1 MAIVDIPPRP
11 ESRILYLPT
20 VNDLPVILIIAVTLT
35 VGYLL
40 TIKKREP
47 DVSHIPIL
55 GAELGFKGRKDTFAT
70 SAKSF
75 LERGY
80 QEVSNCRI
88 QFL

>member
-1 MAIVDIPPRP
+1 MAIVDISPL
-11 ESRILYLPT
+11 ESRILNLPT
-20 VNDLPVILIIAVTLT
+20 VNDLPVILVIAVTLI

-40 TIKKREP
+40 TIKEREP

-55 GAELGFKGRKDTFAT
+55 GAELGFKGRKDMFAK

-80 QEVSNCRI
+80 KEVSNCCI